1 MRWIYHVRN
10 WSKVN
15 QMEVKAD
22 FGVFSVICFVDILQ
36 LCGELG
42 MFLPHNLP
50 CLALP
55 ICHLPGELS
64 ILPIL
69 DLVWRAGLLSASD
82 SVLALLLY
90 IWQSLPCIL
99 AFAHP
104 SSCHLPRELVSAH
117 SRPRPESWACF
128 WRRRGRL
135 SLLFL
140 AHSCV
145 RQQLLA
151 HHSGTQVN
159 ASLPTKRCTFFYIL
173 GAF

>member
-1 MRWIYHVRN
+1 MSRGHVIVDPAFQDFPIPSPAIAWRARLLC
-10 WSKVN
+10 KIL
-15 QMEVKAD
+15 VKIESNGGKGG
-22 FGVFSVICFVDILQ
+22 FQCFSSSAAL
-36 LCGELG
+36 LCPAGELR
-42 MFLPHNLP
+42 
-50 CLALP
+50 
-55 ICHLPGELS
+55 

-159 ASLPTKRCTFFYIL
+159 ASLHTKRCTFFTFL